1 MLFDLLVSSDSYGL
15 SRSLY
20 DGGPRYERVLASIE
34 PQFHGTPRFRIVSRI
49 GVGAIGE
56 LYKAMDETRGTFVAL
71 RTLRNMGSDAGETL
85 KRDFRALKAIRHPS
99 LVSLGELDCV
109 DGLWFYT
116 MEFVEGEPVL
126 DYVRPRTGGPGA
138 QGLGVSSGSELSEVR
153 LRSALSQLVRGVS
166 ALHQAGRTHGNIEP
180 DNVRVTAQGRV
191 VLLECDLGS
200 ARSNAEE
207 FEQHLL
213 SSLPFVA
220 PERLEAAAPGRPSD
234 WYSVGAVL
242 FQALSSSVPFSSSG
256 ADLVGRKQ
264 RAVPELPLSRNLPK
278 DLAQLCRELL
288 SIDPDARPEYAEI
301 RERLGI
307 SSEAEARISQTFSL
321 LGDAP
326 PFVGRKRELGLL
338 SEAFERTRHGSVSTL
353 CLYGEPGLGKR
364 TLAAQLARKLRND
377 YPHLVHLSGRCDPD
391 GPRAFRAVNG
401 LADSLSRYLATQDS
415 STVATLMPADAGLLP
430 RLFPSMLRVPL
441 PQATG
446 YLPQEPPTMRRGAVR
461 ALRSLLRDLSKRH
474 PLLVVLDDVQWI
486 DTDALSV
493 LDELIRTPDAPD
505 MLLLLLVN
513 GELRGADPPLRQW
526 LARYEDQLTLM
537 RLKELG
543 DTAGRELAERL
554 LESGGLPDADAA
566 QLVANHGRGH
576 PLRIDAL
583 ARHYLLTNAAAP
595 SQLLLD
601 DLLWARVEHLPLDA
615 RQLLITLCYARVA
628 LPAEVAA
635 EAAGLHVETI
645 GRHTAVLRVA
655 NLGRTVREGDGDR
668 QAPSHPAV
676 RDAIRVRAEVD
687 RPKIHRQIALALSG
701 WAKAPPDVLASHW
714 RDAGSLDRAA
724 RATAQAADLAR
735 DALAFDAAV
744 KLYQEALSYEG
755 LEQEEERRLRTEL
768 AHAYACAGQSERAA
782 RAYVEAARHAN
793 PADSL
798 ELERRAAHQLLR
810 TGHINDGLKTVES
823 VLERLGVKLP
833 ESPNRALFSLLW
845 HRARVAFR
853 GTNFSERDAS
863 QIPPNDVMRA
873 DILGSLAAALGMIDT
888 VRGADAQTRYLLLAL
903 KLGDSV
909 RVARALALEAG
920 YQATTSDLHGPGWTR
935 TLERAEALALATHD
949 AQARGLALTVR
960 STATFLAGA
969 WRENVDVSEE
979 AERVLSTEC
988 TDVDWEIGNTRVF
1001 RAISRWYLGELKSNA
1016 ERVHEQVREATERG
1030 DHYTFTNLRISLGY
1044 MPFLMANEPSRA
1056 SSLID
1061 EAISGWSQSNF
1072 HMQHFFHLLGST
1084 QVELYA
1090 KIGRPYARVMAAW
1103 PALTKS
1109 FLLRVSMVSH
1119 TMRHLR
1125 ARAAIS
1131 QAVLDREQRELLLRD
1146 ADDCGTKLTDSRVH
1160 YASGWGHAVRAGVDA
1175 ARGDRERAIQ
1185 RLERAEAAFYESDM
1199 SLYAA
1204 ATRYQLGRLLGT
1216 ERGLELK
1223 LRASEWFEAQGVRNP
1238 VLFVSMLM
1246 PGFE

>member
-1 MLFDLLVSSDSYGL
+1 LAFGN
-15 SRSLY
+15 
-20 DGGPRYERVLASIE
+20 ERTVASTE

-71 RTLRNMGSDAGETL
+71 RTLRNVGPDAGEAL
-85 KRDFRALKAIRHPS
+85 KRDFRALKGIRHPS

-109 DGLWFYT
+109 DGLWLYT
-116 MEFVEGEPVL
+116 MEFVEGEPLL
-126 DYVRPRTGGPGA
+126 DYVRPRGGP
-138 QGLGVSSGSELSEVR
+138 QGLGASAGSELSEVR

-191 VLLECDLGS
+191 VLLECDLGG
-200 ARSNAEE
+200 ARSASEE

-220 PERLEAAAPGRPSD
+220 PERLEAAVATPPSD

-242 FQALSSSVPFSSSG
+242 FQALSGASPFSTSG
-256 ADLVGRKQ
+256 ADLVGQKQ
-264 RAVPELPLSRNLPK
+264 RAVPELPRSRNLPK
-278 DLAQLCRELL
+278 DLSHLCHELL
-288 SIDPDARPEYAEI
+288 SIDPDARPEFPEI

-364 TLAAQLARKLRND
+364 TLASQLARKLRND

-391 GPRAFRAVNG
+391 GPRAFRAVTG
-401 LADSLSRYLATQDS
+401 LMDSLSRYLATQDAS
-415 STVATLMPADAGLLP
+415 SVATLLPPESGLLP

-441 PQATG
+441 PSAQGRTS
-446 YLPQEPPTMRRGAVR
+446 QEPPAMRRAALRAV
-461 ALRSLLRDLSKRH
+461 RSLLRDLSKRH

-486 DTDALSV
+486 DPDALSL

-526 LARYEDQLTLM
+526 LTRYEDQITLM
-537 RLKELG
+537 RLKELPES
-543 DTAGRELAERL
+543 AGQELAERL
-554 LESGGLPDADAA
+554 LESGGLPDAEAA

-583 ARHYLLTNAAAP
+583 ARHYLLTSAAAP

-635 EAAGLHVETI
+635 EAAGLPVETV

-687 RPKIHRQIALALSG
+687 RAKIHRQIALALSG

-755 LEQEEERRLRTEL
+755 IDQEEERRLRTEL
-768 AHAYACAGQSERAA
+768 AHAYASAGQSERAA

-833 ESPNRALFSLLW
+833 ESPNRALLSLLI
-845 HRARVAFR
+845 HRAQVSLR
-853 GTNFSERDAS
+853 GTAFTERDAS
-863 QIPPNDVMRA
+863 QIPPNDLMRA

-888 VRGADAQTRYLLLAL
+888 IRGADAQTRYLLLAL
-903 KLGDSV
+903 KLGDTV

-920 YQATTSDLHGPGWTR
+920 YQAASSDLHGPAWR
-935 TLERAEALALATHD
+935 KTLERAEALAVATRD

-960 STATFLAGA
+960 STSTFLAGA
-969 WRENVDVSEE
+969 WRDNVHLSEE

-1001 RAISRWYLGELKSNA
+1001 RAVSRWYLGELKSNS
-1016 ERVHEQVREATERG
+1016 ERVAEQVREASERG
-1030 DHYTFTNLRISLGY
+1030 DHYTYTNLRISLGY
-1044 MPFLMANEPSRA
+1044 IPWLAANDPTRA
-1056 SSLID
+1056 AALID
-1061 EAISGWSQSNF
+1061 DAISGWSQSSF
-1072 HMQHFFHLLGST
+1072 HMQHFFHLLGAT
-1084 QVELYA
+1084 QVELYSRS
-1090 KIGRPYARVMAAW
+1090 GRPYSRVMAAW
-1103 PALTKS
+1103 PPLTKS

-1125 ARAAIS
+1125 ARAAIA
-1131 QAVLDREQRELLLRD
+1131 QASMDRDQRELLLKD
-1146 ADDCGTKLTDSRVH
+1146 ADDSGTKLIDSRVH
-1160 YASGWGHAVRAGVDA
+1160 YAAGWGHAVRAGVDA
-1175 ARGDRERAIQ
+1175 SRGDYERAMQ

-1199 SLYAA
+1199 TLYAA
-1204 ATRYQLGRLLGT
+1204 ATRFQLGHLLGG
-1216 ERGLELK
+1216 ERGRDLK
-1223 LRASEWFEAQGVRNP
+1223 LRANEWFEAQGVRRP
-1238 VLFVSMLM
+1238 APFVSMLL

>member
-1 MLFDLLVSSDSYGL
+1 MLGLLN
-15 SRSLY
+15 
-20 DGGPRYERVLASIE
+20 ERPVASTE

-71 RTLRNMGSDAGETL
+71 RTLRNVVSDGGEAL

-109 DGLWFYT
+109 DGLWLYT
-116 MEFVEGEPVL
+116 MEFVEGEPLL
-126 DYVRPRTGGPGA
+126 DYVRPRGEA
-138 QGLGVSSGSELSEVR
+138 MGLVSASGDLSEVR

-166 ALHQAGRTHGNIEP
+166 ALHQAGRAHGNIEP

-191 VLLECDLGS
+191 VLLECDLGGG
-200 ARSNAEE
+200 RSGAAE

-220 PERLEAAAPGRPSD
+220 PERLESATPTQPSD

-242 FQALSSSVPFSSSG
+242 FQALSGSSPFSSSG
-256 ADLVGRKQ
+256 ADVLERKQ
-264 RAVPELPLSRNLPK
+264 RGVPELPRSRNLPR
-278 DLAQLCRELL
+278 DLSLLCRELL
-288 SIDPDARPEYAEI
+288 SIDPDGRPDYAEI

-307 SSEAEARISQTFSL
+307 SNEAEARISQTFSL
-321 LGDAP
+321 LGEAP

-353 CLYGEPGLGKR
+353 CLYGEAGLGKR
-364 TLAAQLARKLRND
+364 TLALQLARKLRND
-377 YPHLVHLSGRCDPD
+377 YPHLVHLSGRCDSD
-391 GPRAFRAVNG
+391 GPRAFRAVTG
-401 LADSLSRYLATQDS
+401 LVDSLSRYLATQDAS
-415 STVATLMPADAGLLP
+415 SVATLLPPDAGLLP
-430 RLFPSMLRVPL
+430 RLFPSMLRVPM
-441 PQATG
+441 PQQPNSRA
-446 YLPQEPPTMRRGAVR
+446 PQEPPAMRRAAIR
-461 ALRSLLRDLSKRH
+461 AIRALLRDLSKRH
-474 PLLVVLDDVQWI
+474 PLLVILDDVQWI
-486 DTDALSV
+486 DADALSV

-526 LARYEDQLTLM
+526 LARYEDQVTLM

-543 DTAGRELAERL
+543 DSAGQELAERL
-554 LESGGLPDADAA
+554 LESGGLPDAEAA
-566 QLVANHGRGH
+566 QIVANHGRGH

-583 ARHYLLTNAAAP
+583 ARHYLLTSAAAP

-635 EAAGLHVETI
+635 EAAGLPVETV
-645 GRHTAVLRVA
+645 GRHIAVLRVA
-655 NLGRTVREGDGDR
+655 NLGRTVREADGER

-701 WAKAPPDVLASHW
+701 WTKAPPDVLASHW

-724 RATAQAADLAR
+724 RATAHAADLAR
-735 DALAFDAAV
+735 NTLAFDAAV

-755 LEQEEERRLRTEL
+755 LDQEEERRLRTEL
-768 AHAYACAGQSERAA
+768 AHAYASAGQSERAA

-833 ESPNRALFSLLW
+833 ASPSRALASLLF
-845 HRARVAFR
+845 HRAQVALR
-853 GTNFSERDAS
+853 GTAFTERDAS
-863 QIPPNDVMRA
+863 QIPPNDLMRA

-888 VRGADAQTRYLLLAL
+888 IRGADAQTRYLLIAL

-909 RVARALALEAG
+909 RVARALSLEAG
-920 YQATTSDLHGPGWTR
+920 YQATTSDLSGAGWRR
-935 TLERAEALALATHD
+935 TLERAEALATATRD

-960 STATFLAGA
+960 STATFLSGA
-969 WRENVDVSEE
+969 WRDNVQGSEE

-1001 RAISRWYLGELKSNA
+1001 RAVSRWYLGELKTNT
-1016 ERVHEQVREATERG
+1016 ERVNEQIREASERG

-1044 MPFLMANEPSRA
+1044 VPLLMANEPSRA
-1056 SSLID
+1056 ESMVE
-1061 EAISGWSQSNF
+1061 EAISSWSQSNF
-1072 HMQHFFHLLGST
+1072 HMQHFFHLLAST
-1084 QVELYA
+1084 QVNLYA
-1090 KIGRPYARVMAAW
+1090 KQGRPYSRVMAAW
-1103 PALTKS
+1103 PALTSS

-1125 ARAAIS
+1125 ARAAIA
-1131 QAVLDREQRELLLRD
+1131 QAAMDKSERELLLKD
-1146 ADDCGTKLTDSRVH
+1146 ADDSGEKLTDARVH
-1160 YASGWGHAVRAGVDA
+1160 YAAGWGHAVRAGVDA
-1175 ARGDRERAIQ
+1175 ARGDLERAAQ

-1199 SLYAA
+1199 TLYAA
-1204 ATRYQLGRLLGT
+1204 ATRYQLGRLMGGD
-1216 ERGLELK
+1216 RGNE
-1223 LRASEWFEAQGVRNP
+1223 LRARATEWFEAQGVRKP
-1238 VLFVSMLM
+1238 ELFVAMLL
-1246 PGFE
+1246 PGFD